1 MIVAD
6 TPDLSEEEEVRFAIC
21 YENGYDLKHD
31 DQYNQWLT
39 HRHPS
44 VPLNHHLLISLI
56 SPQILMQVLKQKL
69 HHLDPSHLAITLR
82 MIIQS
87 MVRYKIYLMH

>member
-6 TPDLSEEEEVRFAIC
+6 TPDFSEEEEVRFAIR

-39 HRHPS
+39 HHHPECTTESSLAYKLDFSTSSDAS
-44 VPLNHHLLISLI
+44 VETEASSFGPL
-56 SPQILMQVLKQKL
+56 
-69 HHLDPSHLAITLR
+69 PSSYYIEDDYSEHGK
-82 MIIQS
+82 
-87 MVRYKIYLMH
+87 V